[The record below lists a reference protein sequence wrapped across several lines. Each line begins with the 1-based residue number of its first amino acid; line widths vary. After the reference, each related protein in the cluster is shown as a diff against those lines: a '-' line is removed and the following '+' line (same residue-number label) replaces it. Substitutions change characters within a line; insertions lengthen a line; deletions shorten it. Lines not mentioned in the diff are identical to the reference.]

1 MDREIEYD
9 RIRQIY
15 KQKSQVKTKCQDHP
29 LTQANSNL
37 GIQNSAYSP
46 ASVCGKEFG
55 EQLLYAN
62 MLERTTG
69 LKMHSKL
76 QPGSEAIERFGS
88 QRTLSHP
95 SVSAQNGQSVQAFQI
110 LGTKGDLS
118 GTRLWR
124 IEGPNWLQ
132 VRPRYVQLFD
142 PSHTLSM

>member
-1 MDREIEYD
+1 MIESDRSTN
-9 RIRQIY
+9 RKARSRQN
-15 KQKSQVKTKCQDHP
+15 VKTTHSPKRTPTWAYKILHIHP
-29 LTQANSNL
+29 LPWSHEA
-37 GIQNSAYSP
+37 
-46 ASVCGKEFG
+46 CGKEFG

-76 QPGSEAIERFGS
+76 QPGAEAIERFGS